1 MLVLLYLDCWNIEGV
16 VATYEYEVILNAKI
30 NKWHSCH
37 WCTKSELQLLIGSV
51 NNTVC
56 YWPTFLRGHVKPLS
70 TASALHRLVRLNTS
84 V

>member
-1 MLVLLYLDCWNIEGV
+1 MLVLLYFDCWNIEGV

-51 NNTVC
+51 NNTVSVI
-56 YWPTFLRGHVKPLS
+56 GPLS
-70 TASALHRLVRLNTS
+70 SEDMLSLYQLPQPFIVL
-84 V
+84 